1 MPASPLNP
9 NSSTP
14 GQPRPADGT
23 RQLLEWGTSML
34 GAGILAAVL
43 LQTWLGGFSPTGART
58 NSGSGSHGM
67 FGMQN
72 IRYRKFAVYDRS

>member
-1 MPASPLNP
+1 MFAPPCSGPHSAHTPAAAEANIPAWLDATMRTVEVEQFCSWSAWRMKTT
-9 NSSTP
+9 SS
-14 GQPRPADGT
+14 
-23 RQLLEWGTSML
+23 
-34 GAGILAAVL
+34 
-43 LQTWLGGFSPTGART
+43 ART